1 MLAGVKRKRSADSMV
16 FWNMLETG
24 ERGGRAEHRRRWRGC
39 VDSDNLSHD
48 ATKRVILIRSM
59 LNE

>member
-1 MLAGVKRKRSADSMV
+1 MV